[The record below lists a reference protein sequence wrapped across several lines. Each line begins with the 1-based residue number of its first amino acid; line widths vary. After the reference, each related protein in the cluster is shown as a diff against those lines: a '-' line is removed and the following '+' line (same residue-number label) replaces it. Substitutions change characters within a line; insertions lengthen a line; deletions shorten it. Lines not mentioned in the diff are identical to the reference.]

1 MAKVQYW
8 SQVLLELDTDTGR
21 IRIMQGFH
29 RPAEGM
35 GFKTPKKEK
44 KVVQDITL
52 GEAEEIEL

>member
-1 MAKVQYW
+1 MVKVQYW

-29 RPAEGM
+29 KPAEGM
-35 GFKTPKKEK
+35 GFKAPKKEK